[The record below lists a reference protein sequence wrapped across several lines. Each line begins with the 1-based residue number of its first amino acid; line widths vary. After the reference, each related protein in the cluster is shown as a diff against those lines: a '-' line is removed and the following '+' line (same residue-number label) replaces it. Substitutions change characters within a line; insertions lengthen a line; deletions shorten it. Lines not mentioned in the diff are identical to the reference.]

1 MTRARL
7 APRRPRLSV
16 RLVILAAAG
25 GATGGVLGLLA
36 GLLSA
41 PVTADA
47 PGAPQTARGTDR
59 VR

>member
-7 APRRPRLSV
+7 ALRRPRLSV

-25 GATGGVLGLLA
+25 GATGGVLGILA

-47 PGAPQTARGTDR
+47 PGALQTARGAGR

>member
-1 MTRARL
+1 MTKARL
-7 APRRPRLSV
+7 ALRRPRLSV

-25 GATGGVLGLLA
+25 GATGGVLGILA

-47 PGAPQTARGTDR
+47 SGVPQTVRGVDR